1 MKIISHRKIFFV
13 VSALLVAASI
23 VAMIVWGFP
32 TGTDFTGGSILE
44 VSYVNQDRPDISEMD
59 TKLSELSL
67 GSFSLRPSG
76 SSGLVLRTREISD
89 TEKAKI
95 LGVFSQDGTLQV
107 NEERFNAVGPIVG
120 NSLKSKSY
128 KAIIVVLVMILLF
141 ITFAFRKVSKP
152 VSSWQYGFAAIV
164 ALAHDVIIPVGVF
177 ALLGKF
183 YGIEISAVFVAAILT
198 VLGYSVSDTVVVF
211 DRVRE
216 NIIKGGGAGEGFG
229 AVVHKSILQT
239 LTRSLN
245 TTFTTLLSL
254 MAIYLF
260 GGESIKYFA
269 LALIMGIF
277 LGAYSSIFVASP
289 LLVWWNGKSVSQKR

>member
-152 VSSWQYGFAAIV
+152 VSSWKYGFAAIV
-164 ALAHDVIIPVGVF
+164 ALAHDVIIPTGAYILLSRFTSAEIDLLFVT
-177 ALLGKF
+177 ALL
-183 YGIEISAVFVAAILT
+183 AIL
-198 VLGYSVSDTVVVF
+198 GFSVHDTIVVF

-216 NIIKGGGAGEGFG
+216 N
-229 AVVHKSILQT
+229 LQHNRET
-239 LTRSLN
+239 NSKETFEETVGRGLMETMTRSIN
-245 TTFTTLLSL
+245 TSLTVILSL
-254 MAIYLF
+254 VVLY
-260 GGESIKYFA
+260 
-269 LALIMGIF
+269 F
-277 LGAYSSIFVASP
+277 LGSEATRNFVFVLVVGIIAGVYSSIFLASP
-289 LLVWWNGKSVSQKR
+289 LLVVLAGKRK